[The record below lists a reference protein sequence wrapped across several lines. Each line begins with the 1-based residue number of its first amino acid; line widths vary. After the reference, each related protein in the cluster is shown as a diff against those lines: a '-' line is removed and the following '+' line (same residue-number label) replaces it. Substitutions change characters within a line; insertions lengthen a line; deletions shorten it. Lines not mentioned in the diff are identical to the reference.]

1 MPKFDLHIHTHYS
14 RCGVDS
20 PKTIVKMA
28 IKRKLQGIAI
38 TDHNTTAGALQA
50 LRSNQELTVIPGIE
64 VSTKDGEILGLG
76 ITQRLP
82 EKRSGQETID
92 LIRDK
97 GGIAVI
103 PHPFDLLRGSIGF
116 KIRTLKFDAI
126 EVYNSNLVFPFA
138 NRLARKIADKEG
150 YPTIAGSD
158 AHIGV
163 AVGNAYT
170 IIHETDVDDILEA
183 IRKKRTEVYG
193 RQTCFMT
200 KVRRKAL
207 SMLR

>member
-1 MPKFDLHIHTHYS
+1 MAKFDLHIHTHYS
-14 RCGVDS
+14 KCGVDS

-28 IKRKLQGIAI
+28 ISRKLDGIAI

-50 LRSNQELTVIPGIE
+50 MRNSQGLTVIPGIE

-82 EKRSGQETID
+82 EERSAQETID

-103 PHPFDLLRGSIGF
+103 PHPFDFLRGGIGF
-116 KIRTLKFDAI
+116 KIRRLKFDAM

-138 NRLARKIADKEG
+138 NRLARRIANKVG
-150 YPTIAGSD
+150 YPTTAGSD
-158 AHIGV
+158 AHIGT

-170 IIHETDVDDILEA
+170 IVHETDVEDILEA
-183 IRKKRTEVYG
+183 IRKNRTEVYG
-193 RQTCFMT
+193 RQTCFLT

>member
-1 MPKFDLHIHTHYS
+1 MLKIDMHVHTRHS
-14 RCGVDS
+14 DS
-20 PKTIVKMA
+20 TGSVEEVLQVA
-28 IKRKLQGIAI
+28 QRKGLDGIAI

-50 LRSNQELTVIPGIE
+50 MRNSQGLTVIPGIE

-82 EKRSGQETID
+82 EERSAQETID

-103 PHPFDLLRGSIGF
+103 PHPFDFLRGGIGF
-116 KIRTLKFDAI
+116 KIRRLKFDAM

-138 NRLARKIADKEG
+138 NRLARRIANKVG
-150 YPTIAGSD
+150 YPTTAGSD
-158 AHIGV
+158 AHIGT

-170 IIHETDVDDILEA
+170 IVHETDVEDILEA
-183 IRKKRTEVYG
+183 IRKNRTEVYG
-193 RQTCFMT
+193 RQTCFLT